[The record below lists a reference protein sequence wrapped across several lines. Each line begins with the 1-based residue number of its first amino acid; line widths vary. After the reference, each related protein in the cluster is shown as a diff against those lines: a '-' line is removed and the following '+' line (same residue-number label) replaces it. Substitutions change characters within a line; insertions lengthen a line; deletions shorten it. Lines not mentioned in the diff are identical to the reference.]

1 MRAFAARFS
10 VQIMSVGHHIVHRA
24 AGMIELASMRLLRS
38 GWAMAPDRSTSGAD
52 CDVIENS
59 AMTDAPMLP
68 RRAPARIDE
77 SKLSQPLRDLFAT
90 WRQALKEDFKGLT
103 ANGEVRQ
110 DLFPL
115 RPTGGSTQPLVTAV
129 NEFIASL
136 DTEQRAAVSFAVDSE
151 AWRHWSNIHR
161 NVMRHG
167 LCLADLSERQ
177 RHLAYGIMRVGLGA
191 RAYET
196 ARNAMRLNEHLAEL
210 SGLPDEFGELFYWI
224 SIFGTPSLGAPWGF
238 QIDGHHCN
246 INCFVL
252 GDQVVLTPMLLGSE
266 PVSADSGKYKGTTV
280 LREEEAEGATFMK
293 MLAPEQRA
301 KATIGHDL
309 PFDGY
314 ASGFKDNVVVPYDGL
329 RTTEMTSG
337 QVAALVDLIKLY
349 TDRLPPSHA
358 QLRLDEAKNYLGE
371 TVFAWIG
378 EFDAVAPFYYRIYSP
393 VIFIEFYHQPGVAL
407 PDTGYS
413 RRHAHAL
420 VRTPNGN
427 DYGRALLR
435 QHQLKAKQ
443 S

>member
-1 MRAFAARFS
+1 MTNATVLNR
-10 VQIMSVGHHIVHRA
+10 
-24 AGMIELASMRLLRS
+24 RS
-38 GWAMAPDRSTSGAD
+38 
-52 CDVIENS
+52 
-59 AMTDAPMLP
+59 
-68 RRAPARIDE
+68 PARVDE
-77 SKLSQPLRDLFAT
+77 SKLSQALRDLFAA
-90 WRQALKEDFKGLT
+90 WRRELKEDFKGLT
-103 ANGEVRQ
+103 ADGEFRQ

-115 RPTGGSTQPLVTAV
+115 RATGVSTQPLVAAV
-129 NEFIASL
+129 KEFILSL
-136 DTEQRAAVSFAVDSE
+136 DAGQRRALSFPVDSE
-151 AWRHWSNIHR
+151 VWRHWSNIHR

-177 RHLAYGIMRVGLGA
+177 RQLVYGIMRTGLGA

-210 SGLPDEFGELFYWI
+210 TGLPDEFGELFYWI
-224 SIFGTPSLGAPWGF
+224 SIFGTPAADAPWGF

-252 GDQVVLTPMLLGSE
+252 GDRIVLTPMLLGSE
-266 PVSADSGKYKGTTV
+266 PVSAESGNYKGTTV
-280 LREEEAEGATFMK
+280 LREEEAEGTAFMG
-293 MLAPEQRA
+293 MLTQEQRT
-301 KATIGHDL
+301 KATIGYDL

-329 RTTEMTSG
+329 RTTEMTPD
-337 QVAALVDLIKLY
+337 QLAALADLIKLY
-349 TDRLPPSHA
+349 TDRLPPAHA
-358 QLRLDEAKNYLGE
+358 ELRLAETKAHLGE
-371 TVFAWIG
+371 TIFAWIG
-378 EFDAVAPFYYRIYSP
+378 QFDAVAPFYYRIYSP

-435 QHQLKAKQ
+435 QHQSKNKRA
-443 S
+443 